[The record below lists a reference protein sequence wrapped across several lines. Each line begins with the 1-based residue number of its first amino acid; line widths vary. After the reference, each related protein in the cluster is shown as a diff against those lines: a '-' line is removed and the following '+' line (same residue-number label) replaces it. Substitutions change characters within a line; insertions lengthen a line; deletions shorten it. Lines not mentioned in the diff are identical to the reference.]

1 MEIIKTQLELSNYIT
16 SVKKN
21 GLTVGLIPTMGA
33 LHLGHLSLIEKA
45 QLYCDLT
52 IVSIF
57 VNPTQFNNPDDLL
70 KYPKPI
76 TNDILMLENVGCNV
90 LFLPDVHEMYHDDE
104 PWDYKVG
111 HLDRI
116 LEGEF
121 RPGHYHGV
129 TQIVFKFFDL
139 IKPDFA
145 FFGQKD
151 YQQFLVIQKMNED
164 LKLGIKLVAC
174 PIIRE
179 DDGLAMSSRNVRL
192 NSSERKKALVIYQ
205 SVIFLKDNYQN
216 LSLAE
221 LQEKGTAFYK
231 NDADIKLE
239 YFKICDPK
247 TLVDLQIKEGHGAI
261 ALVACF
267 VGGIRLI
274 DNMVLA

>member
-16 SVKKN
+16 SVRKN
-21 GLTVGLIPTMGA
+21 ELTIGLIPTMGA
-33 LHLGHLSLIEKA
+33 LHLGHLSLLEKA
-45 QLYCDLT
+45 QVHCDLT

-57 VNPTQFNNPDDLL
+57 VNPTQFNNPEDLL
-70 KYPKPI
+70 KYPKPLEQ
-76 TNDILMLENVGCNV
+76 DILMLENAGCNV
-90 LFLPDVHEMYHDDE
+90 LFLPDVDEMYQE
-104 PWDYKVG
+104 QELWDYHVG
-111 HLDRI
+111 ALDVM

-139 IKPDFA
+139 VKPDFA

-151 YQQFLVIQKMNED
+151 YQQFLVIQKMNDD
-164 LKLGIKLVAC
+164 LNLGIKLVAC

-192 NSSERKKALVIYQ
+192 SSSERKKALIIYQ
-205 SVIFLKDNYQN
+205 SLLFLNENYEN

-221 LQEKGTAFYK
+221 LIEKGTDFYAH
-231 NDADIKLE
+231 DADLKLE
-239 YFKICDPK
+239 YLKICDPK
-247 TLVDLQIKEGHGAI
+247 TLTDLQIKDHHGAI

-274 DNMVLA
+274 DNMILS